1 MISDA
6 LVLSCAQASHLHKA
20 TFAAG
25 CFWGPELMFQRIPGV
40 VATEVGYSQGQTEKP
55 TYEDV
60 CSGDTGHTEAV
71 QVCVSLTV
79 SLEDTLHGYK
89 RRLKCRVKKQDVWY
103 LVFGNFDYK
112 LLTSLVSS

>member
-79 SLEDTLHGYK
+79 SLQDTLHGYK
-89 RRLKCRVKKQDVWY
+89 RRFNVESRNKIYGTWY
-103 LVFGNFDYK
+103 LGILIIYC
-112 LLTSLVSS
+112 